1 MEVKTK
7 YDVGDIIV
15 YDIPKRRHI
24 ANTCNCCGGKGY
36 IIGEDRQEYK
46 CPSCHG
52 VGAIDRWENYDNEVT
67 GKIEDIEI
75 HQYLQEDYCK
85 KNVIRYKVARA
96 NDKWWI
102 EHDYVNEEQIKASL
116 AN

>member
-1 MEVKTK
+1 MEIKTK

-24 ANTCNCCGGKGY
+24 ANTCNCCGGKGH

-46 CPSCHG
+46 CPNCQG
-52 VGAIDRWENYDNEVT
+52 TGIIDRWENYGNEVT

-85 KNVIRYKVARA
+85 KNIIRYKVARA